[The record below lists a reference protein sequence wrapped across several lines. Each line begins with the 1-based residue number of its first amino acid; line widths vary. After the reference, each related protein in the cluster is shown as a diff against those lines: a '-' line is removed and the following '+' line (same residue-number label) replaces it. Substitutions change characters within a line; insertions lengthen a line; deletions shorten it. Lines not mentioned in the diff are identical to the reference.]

1 MIWLNLETTILHAPE
16 YIGSEPRARSAWL
29 NVILWCAQQ
38 ENGGRIEHARD
49 WKDRQ
54 WQQTCGVTRREVD
67 SAERLLQWDGQDLV
81 VWNYPADKEHIVRE
95 KRKIGRTGGIKSGVS
110 RSTKSEPKA
119 EAETKQTLQPNG
131 QANASTEGK
140 GIGIGMEGER
150 KPEGPVPGVALEL
163 QGDLPGL
170 PPEKPAKSK
179 PGRNLLMDA
188 LAGCGGADP
197 LQVVASAWSGIG
209 KALEEIRGVCPDVTP
224 DEITRRAK
232 NYRTHM
238 RESVLTPNA
247 LAKNWALC
255 DKPNQFLNSG
265 QKPGGTSTYEL
276 EARAHGY
283 TL

>member
-140 GIGIGMEGER
+140 GKEGKGKE
-150 KPEGPVPGVALEL
+150 PYSAPVPVAAGEPA
-163 QGDLPGL
+163 DCPF
-170 PPEKPAKSK
+170 PPEVTKAARARKV
-179 PGRNLLMDA
+179 LIDA
-188 LAGCGGADP
+188 LAACGGADP
-197 LQVVASAWSGIG
+197 LQIVASAWSGIG
-209 KALEEIRGVCPDVTP
+209 KALADIKGVCPQVTP
-224 DEITRRAK
+224 EEIARRSA

-238 RESVLTPNA
+238 SPETILTPHA
-247 LAKNWALC
+247 LSKNWALC
-255 DKPNQFLNSG
+255 DKPNPRY
-265 QKPGGTSTYEL
+265 KPAQESEFADAFDPDFQPHFHRTT
-276 EARAHGY
+276 
-283 TL
+283 TQ